1 MNHHHACL
9 RVGTQ
14 AAMRWVGT
22 VALAATLA
30 AGCVFVAPVPTAYHP
45 SGSRRNLT
53 EDTATRFAPGSTT
66 VDDVVLALGEPDQA
80 ASDAA
85 RLTYVWERV
94 HTHLRWGWV
103 IPAAEATVGQVWERT
118 YSHAHSLSMAF
129 DEGGV
134 LQTVSA
140 TSVNVRITETQ

>member
-1 MNHHHACL
+1 MQTRFNN
-9 RVGTQ
+9 V
-14 AAMRWVGT
+14 
-22 VALAATLA
+22 VAKS
-30 AGCVFVAPVPTAYHP
+30 AGRETAPTAP
-45 SGSRRNLT
+45 
-53 EDTATRFAPGSTT
+53 EA
-66 VDDVVLALGEPDQA
+66 
-80 ASDAA
+80 AA

-134 LQTVSA
+134 LQTVRA
-140 TSVNVRITETQ
+140 TNVNVRITETQ